1 MPAKVDHEAQR
12 QGRAFID
19 ARKETHRDIDTFE
32 FDSKEAGQGAV
43 EVIEATEVQRTKRD
57 QRDFGSHEAPA
68 VVEISGPSGSV

>member
-32 FDSKEAGQGAV
+32 FDSEEAGQGAV
-43 EVIEATEVQRTKRD
+43 EVIEATEVQRTERD
-57 QRDFGSHEAPA
+57 QRHFGSHEAAA